1 MIYINSHLDP
11 ESSAEGSAEFRIHQL
26 SVKKI
31 RSHPELV
38 SGSFL
43 SRNLGKTWIIV
54 LIFFLTISCNLNAPK
69 PGKQVLITDGLSGT
83 LIDGYW
89 VYLPKDFDESKSYP
103 VILFLSGGAG
113 VSSHKADAKGEGPA
127 KFAIQETIDPIL
139 NTMLQDSFIII
150 NPHMD
155 IGPPETR
162 AWRHHSETLF
172 NIVDE
177 IADEYSGDLDRIIV
191 TGLSHGG
198 AGTWDL
204 LKSHS
209 HRIAAAV
216 AIGGPIRCEN
226 DCESFGDTPFWII
239 HNTGDNVIPIRYADE
254 AINYLYVN
262 NDLEA
267 EGLHEI
273 NMVPESKFVYSFIK
287 KDGHDAWNAA
297 YSNPNI
303 YTWLLD
309 RTRN

>member
-1 MIYINSHLDP
+1 MDKYY
-11 ESSAEGSAEFRIHQL
+11 G
-26 SVKKI
+26 
-31 RSHPELV
+31 HPELD
-38 SGSFL
+38 SGSVLRWDLSKAWMILLISFL
-43 SRNLGKTWIIV
+43 SIA
-54 LIFFLTISCNLNAPK
+54 CNLNAPK
-69 PGKQVLITDGLSGT
+69 PGKQILITDGLSGN

-89 VYLPKDFDESKSYP
+89 VYLPKNFDQNKSYP

-113 VSSHKADAKGEGPA
+113 VSSHKGDAKEEGPS
-127 KFAIQETIDPIL
+127 KFAIQKTLDPVL

-172 NIVDE
+172 RIVEE
-177 IADEYSGDLDRIIV
+177 IAIKNSGDLDRLIV

-204 LKSHS
+204 LKEHS
-209 HRIAAAV
+209 ARISAAI

-226 DCESFGDTPFWII
+226 DCEVFGDTPFWVI
-239 HNTGDNVIPIRYADE
+239 HNTGDNVIPIRDADE
-254 AINYLYVN
+254 AIEYLLVN
-262 NDLEA
+262 NEIEA
-267 EGLHEI
+267 FGLHVI
-273 NMVPESKFVYSFIK
+273 NMVPESKFVYSFIN

-303 YTWLLD
+303 YKWLLEQ
-309 RTRN
+309 TRW